1 VSSKVF
7 IRRTGARLKSD
18 IFKST
23 FVISPLLLLL
33 LLLLMLLLLFEI
45 ESESTNMA
53 EL

>member
-33 LLLLMLLLLFEI
+33 LMLMLLLLFEI
-45 ESESTNMA
+45 ESESTNMV